1 MILPLS
7 LSLSPPFPLNT
18 AQPITPS
25 PTNPTTTSATTP
37 TTLTPST
44 PTTLTP
50 SMPTTSGTTVNFTPV
65 ATTQPQLGLYI
76 GVAIGAAVV
85 IIITVT
91 IAILLLCLCV
101 RVKAGGQGF
110 YKAEESNGKAVTM
123 LHYSAS
129 LRQIASEQVTMAETN
144 GVSPMH
150 ADGLRAKEFYM

>member
-18 AQPITPS
+18 AQLVIPS
-25 PTNPTTTSATTP
+25 PTNPTTTSATIP

-50 SMPTTSGTTVNFTPV
+50 STPMTSGTTVNFTSPV
-65 ATTQPQLGLYI
+65 NQPQLGLYI

-85 IIITVT
+85 IIIIVT

-110 YKAEESNGKAVTM
+110 YKTEESNGKAVTM